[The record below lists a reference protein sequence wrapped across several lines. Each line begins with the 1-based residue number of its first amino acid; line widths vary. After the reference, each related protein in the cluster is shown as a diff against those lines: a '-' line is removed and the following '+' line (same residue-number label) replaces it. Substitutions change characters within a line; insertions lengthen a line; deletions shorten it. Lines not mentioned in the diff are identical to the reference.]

1 MNHFIVFD
9 SNLSSYYMHYDS
21 YYHSVL
27 NKGYQVYVIALDIP
41 EAEIRRR
48 VTGRDRADKAE
59 VLTQLTDQLIAQHK
73 AMDKLHPNF
82 TVTADADTA
91 ALLNNLR
98 TFVAEAST

>member
-9 SNLSSYYMHYDS
+9 SNLSSYYMHDDS